1 MQVLV
6 GSPELLGNAES
17 NPKDIL
23 FAEIRRSQPS
33 LAQLGIGFSVSR
45 QMGRMKGGRA
55 KKPPYFACCYNF
67 GNLGNV
73 NIVAFFYP
81 LIADWDLMEKK
92 SDEYRQRVRSAIRE
106 EMIHSVQ
113 VITVKSRYERS
124 AELLRRF
131 RDAETYYEYLLGK
144 IIEELATNKEGQ
156 ELVLTAAKLYY
167 EDWTITSM
175 EKLRAMDK
183 KLHGMDGYL
192 VSELIRQLVQIRIGE
207 LTSEEAKGTAWD
219 KNRIFY
225 VGRFGTTEN
234 LLKAMAG
241 TLRQAVPKLV
251 NLSPTLAES
260 LTEIER
266 TIQKIQLAQSNLLGL
281 STLKDD
287 LGHRERVRKV
297 SYRSGNDLG
306 EASRFA
312 SVG

>member
-1 MQVLV
+1 M
-6 GSPELLGNAES
+6 PALLGLPEVLRNAES
-17 NPKDIL
+17 APKDIL
-23 FAEIRRSQPS
+23 FDEIRRSKPS
-33 LAQLGIGFSVSR
+33 LEALGIGFSMSR
-45 QMGRMKGGRA
+45 LTVRMKGGRP
-55 KKPPYFACCYNF
+55 KKPPYFACCYNV
-67 GNLGNV
+67 GDLGDV

-81 LIADWDLMEKK
+81 LIADWDLMDQK
-92 SDEYRQRVRSAIRE
+92 SDEYRQRIRSGIRE

-124 AELLRRF
+124 TELLSRF

-144 IIEELATNKEGQ
+144 IVEELATNKEGQ

-167 EDWTITSM
+167 EDWTISSM
-175 EKLRAMDK
+175 EKLREMDK
-183 KLHGMDGYL
+183 KLHGRDGYL
-192 VSELIRQLVQIRIGE
+192 ISELIRQLVQIRIGE

-266 TIQKIQLAQSNLLGL
+266 TILKIQLAQSNLLGL
-281 STLKDD
+281 PTVKDG

-297 SYRSGNDLG
+297 SYQ
-306 EASRFA
+306 AA
-312 SVG
+312 TT

>member
-1 MQVLV
+1 MQILV
-6 GSPELLGNAES
+6 GSPELLRNAES

-45 QMGRMKGGRA
+45 QAARMKGGRA

-92 SDEYRQRVRSAIRE
+92 CDEYRQRVRSAIRE

-131 RDAETYYEYLLGK
+131 RDAETYYEYLLDK

-156 ELVLTAAKLYY
+156 ELMLAAAKLYY

-183 KLHGMDGYL
+183 KLHGMDGYV

-234 LLKAMAG
+234 LLKSMAG

-251 NLSPTLAES
+251 NLSQTLAEA

-266 TIQKIQLAQSNLLGL
+266 TIQKIQCHLQSNRRPARMQKAFPSRQDATEVQCRDALVA
-281 STLKDD
+281 ST
-287 LGHRERVRKV
+287 GTP
-297 SYRSGNDLG
+297 
-306 EASRFA
+306 A
-312 SVG
+312 